1 MRTDEETIEEFRKVF
16 SEMLDLKKCKSEL
29 EIARED
35 YVRLDNYCR
44 HLIIERTSL
53 KEELEEKKK
62 DLEETTQ
69 LMLEVQKGNK
79 KVQKINEKLCKNLKA
94 ANRNFFIAV
103 TLLLICII
111 ALVFTM

>member
-29 EIARED
+29 EINRED
-35 YVRLDNYCR
+35 YIRLDNYCR
-44 HLIIERTSL
+44 SLINEKASL

-62 DLEETTQ
+62 DLEETAQ
-69 LMLEVQKGNK
+69 LMQKVQEANK
-79 KVQKINEKLCKNLKA
+79 KVQEINVRLCNSLKA
-94 ANRNFFIAV
+94 ANRDFFIAV
-103 TLLLICII
+103 ALLLICII